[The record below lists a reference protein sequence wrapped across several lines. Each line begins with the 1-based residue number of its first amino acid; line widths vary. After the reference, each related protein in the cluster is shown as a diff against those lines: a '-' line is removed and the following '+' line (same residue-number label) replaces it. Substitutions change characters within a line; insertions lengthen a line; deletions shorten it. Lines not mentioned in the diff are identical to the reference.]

1 MATTDNQRKDETMG
15 QLALLRTRRFGPL
28 FTTQLLG
35 ALNDNVLRTA
45 AVVSL
50 TLGAGSWGGMSAD
63 TLVNVTTA
71 LFVAPFFLFSSIAG
85 LLADKYD
92 KARLVRAV
100 KVLEIGIVLL
110 ASVGFATRS
119 AAILFGALFLLGTH
133 SAFFGPVKY
142 SILPQHLRP
151 EELVS
156 GNALVQLATFVA
168 IVVGTMAGGAL
179 AGTGPLAV
187 SATIVAL
194 AVAGFATSRAVP
206 PAPAPVPDLRL
217 HWRPLAD
224 ARETLGLLRETRS
237 VLLSIL
243 GISWFWLY
251 GAVLLGE
258 LPALGSEALG
268 GDARVITILLT
279 VFAVGTAIGCLLC
292 ERLSGGTIEL
302 GLVPIGSLGLTVFAV
317 DLCLAAGAADGRLG
331 TPASWR
337 FLADL
342 ALIGVFGGLYIV
354 PLQAFVQHRVDPRRC
369 ARILAGSSIL
379 SALFTVIGALAA
391 IGLRAAGLS
400 ILQVLLVL
408 AAANAGVAIYIY
420 TVVPEFVVR
429 FIIWMLVHTVYRLR
443 KRGLEHLPA
452 EGPAVLVCNHVTF
465 VDALVIAAACRRPV
479 RFIMHHTYYRLPV
492 LSFIFR
498 VGRAIPIGSRREQP
512 KLTEDAFDEV
522 ARGLE
527 AGDVVCIFPEGAL
540 TKTGEV
546 NRFRVGI
553 ERIVARTPVPVIPLA
568 LRGLWGSFFSRSG
581 GRAMLK
587 LPRRFWSRIELVCGA
602 PVPAAEV
609 SAARLQACVLALR
622 GSWR

>member
-1 MATTDNQRKDETMG
+1 
-15 QLALLRTRRFGPL
+15 
-28 FTTQLLG
+28 
-35 ALNDNVLRTA
+35 
-45 AVVSL
+45 
-50 TLGAGSWGGMSAD
+50 
-63 TLVNVTTA
+63 
-71 LFVAPFFLFSSIAG
+71 
-85 LLADKYD
+85 
-92 KARLVRAV
+92 
-100 KVLEIGIVLL
+100 
-110 ASVGFATRS
+110 
-119 AAILFGALFLLGTH
+119 
-133 SAFFGPVKY
+133 
-142 SILPQHLRP
+142 
-151 EELVS
+151 
-156 GNALVQLATFVA
+156 
-168 IVVGTMAGGAL
+168 
-179 AGTGPLAV
+179 
-187 SATIVAL
+187 
-194 AVAGFATSRAVP
+194 
-206 PAPAPVPDLRL
+206 
-217 HWRPLAD
+217 
-224 ARETLGLLRETRS
+224 
-237 VLLSIL
+237 
-243 GISWFWLY
+243 
-251 GAVLLGE
+251 
-258 LPALGSEALG
+258 
-268 GDARVITILLT
+268 
-279 VFAVGTAIGCLLC
+279 
-292 ERLSGGTIEL
+292 
-302 GLVPIGSLGLTVFAV
+302 
-317 DLCLAAGAADGRLG
+317 
-331 TPASWR
+331 
-337 FLADL
+337 
-342 ALIGVFGGLYIV
+342 V